1 MSAYLIVRLEV
12 TDPARVKEYAAA
24 TPPIIAQY
32 GGKFLARGG
41 HTVTLEGPIES
52 RRVVVIE
59 FPTLAAAEAYYHSP
73 EYSEARQLRAGA
85 AVAEFIAIEGMP

>member
-1 MSAYLIVRLEV
+1 MPAYLIVRLEV
-12 TDPARVKEYAAA
+12 SDPARLKEYATA

-41 HTVTLEGPIES
+41 HTVTLEGPTET

-59 FPTLAAAEAYYHSP
+59 FPSLAAAEAYYHSAQ
-73 EYSEARQLRAGA
+73 YSEARKLRAGA
-85 AVAEFIAIEGMP
+85 AIAEFIAVEGID